1 MPAEKTFC
9 LSRRSLSSPHATPR
23 PIYCPGPR
31 DRCRAR
37 RLSRLE
43 LVLLHDALIRF
54 ALTLNAILK
63 LALPLRK
70 LRHNL
75 IQTRRCIAQGTGSAK
90 PDHVPD
96 PKAMVDRWV
105 LLHFS
110 HDRTRLH
117 VLHSLSHTPQRQS
130 CSAVL
135 DSR

>member
-9 LSRRSLSSPHATPR
+9 LSRRSLSSGPGTPR

-75 IQTRRCIAQGTGSAK
+75 IQTPRSIAQGTGSAK
-90 PDHVPD
+90 PDHVPH
-96 PKAMVDRWV
+96 PKPMFDRRA
-105 LLHFS
+105 LLTFS
-110 HDRTRLH
+110 HHRPRVDL
-117 VLHSLSHTPQRQS
+117 
-130 CSAVL
+130 
-135 DSR
+135 